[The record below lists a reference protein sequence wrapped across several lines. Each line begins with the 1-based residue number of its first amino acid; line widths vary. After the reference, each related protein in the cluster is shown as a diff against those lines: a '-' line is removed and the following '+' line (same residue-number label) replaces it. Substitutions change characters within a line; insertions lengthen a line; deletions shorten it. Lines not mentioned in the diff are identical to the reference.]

1 MKWIFKLKSTCDNQ
15 KSLCCNR
22 GSGRRHPMFIVYRDN
37 EIDIEVKSEVA
48 AKLRIAELQ
57 RCGFDA
63 NYVEDAG
70 ACCHV

>member
-1 MKWIFKLKSTCDNQ
+1 
-15 KSLCCNR
+15 
-22 GSGRRHPMFIVYRDN
+22 MFIVYREDH
-37 EIDIEVKSEVA
+37 IDTEVKSEVA